1 MLDKIKFEKFTAFEK
16 LEVKFSPGI
25 NIFVGENGTGKT
37 HILKAAYAA
46 CDIAKS
52 KGGFAEKINNVFYPS
67 GKQIG
72 RLVKRSSVSSNGLLE
87 VTRKIEDNKKI
98 ALRLSLSN
106 HTTKPDKAKIS
117 GSPKAWTE
125 NPMEA
130 AYIPVKD
137 MMANAPGFRS
147 LYEEREIHFEEIYV
161 DIIRKVFLP
170 LLKGPTDKPRKQL
183 LESLQEA
190 MDGKVVAKNEEFF
203 LRSKH
208 GELEFTLLA
217 EGFRKMGLLWILI
230 QNGTLLNGSV
240 LLWDEPETNLNPRL
254 MKTVVGI
261 LLELQR
267 QGVQIFLTT
276 HDYVILKEFDLQAK
290 KDDKILFHSLYRTK
304 ETGEIEVSSTDEY
317 LKLSPNA
324 IDDTFGS
331 IVDREIE
338 KSMEGLGK

>member
-16 LEVKFSPGI
+16 LEVKFSSGI

-72 RLVKRSSVSSNGLLE
+72 RLIKRSSASTSGFVE
-87 VTRKIEDNKKI
+87 VTRKLDDKSIT
-98 ALRLSLSN
+98 LRLSLSN
-106 HTTKPDKAKIS
+106 HTTKPENAKVS
-117 GSPKAWTE
+117 GSTKAWLDC
-125 NPMEA
+125 PFEA

-161 DIIRKVFLP
+161 DIIRKAFLP
-170 LLKGPTDKPRKQL
+170 ALKGPTDGQRKKLMEL
-183 LESLQEA
+183 LQNA
-190 MDGKVVAKNEEFF
+190 MDGKVIAKNEEFF
-203 LRSKH
+203 LRNRY

-217 EGFRKMGLLWILI
+217 EGYRKLGLLWILI
-230 QNGTLLNGSV
+230 QNGTLLNGSA
-240 LLWDEPETNLNPRL
+240 LFWDEPETNLNPKL
-254 MKTVVGI
+254 MKAIVGI

-267 QGVQIFLTT
+267 IGVQIFLTT
-276 HDYVILKEFDLQAK
+276 HDYVILKEFDLQSQE
-290 KDDKILFHSLYRTK
+290 DDKIYFHSLFRNG
-304 ETGEIEVSSTDEY
+304 ESGEIERSTTSNY
-317 LKLSPNA
+317 LEISPNA
-324 IDDTFGS
+324 IDDTFGN
-331 IVDREIE
+331 IIDREIE